1 MPVILEG
8 EARARWL
15 DRDVPAEEAVELLFP
30 YEGELMAYEV
40 SKMVNSPA
48 NDVPECRNPVGGV
61 AP

>member
-8 EARARWL
+8 ESRARWL
-15 DRDVPAEEAVELLFP
+15 DRDLSGEEAVELLIP

-40 SKMVNSPA
+40 SKIVNSPA
-48 NDVPECRNPVGGV
+48 NDVPECRDPVEGV